1 MNLSRQLRGLGGCVG
16 VGDPDQD
23 DEANPDRG
31 HGLTVDA
38 DGRSAYSLHERSHRT
53 TLSSQA
59 PSPAGGAAVLL
70 IVALPP
76 GAVGAA
82 GPSCP
87 RTICHI
93 CCHFRHGGSM
103 RCIHEM

>member
-1 MNLSRQLRGLGGCVG
+1 MDLSRQLRCLRVCVG

-59 PSPAGGAAVLL
+59 PSPAGGAAVL

-76 GAVGAA
+76 GCCRRGGFVVSAHDL
-82 GPSCP
+82 PYLLPFPP
-87 RTICHI
+87 R
-93 CCHFRHGGSM
+93 GLD
-103 RCIHEM
+103 EVYP